1 MASSLA
7 VESLDPSLH
16 DDRWEEQLVSQFR
29 GSPPP
34 KASLFWL
41 RLINWTQISH
51 QNRGT
56 LKKRTAS
63 IRLPCGHVW
72 GKGGHWFFLERE
84 YLKEDAWEC
93 NFPRALLKQDSLWK
107 CLPKPVQLCRHRR
120 HWNYGQSGQAPLSWQ
135 QNLVIIH
142 EVLLCKC
149 AE

>member
-41 RLINWTQISH
+41 RLINLTQIRVIRTEGPSKKGLPPSDYPVGMCGG
-51 QNRGT
+51 RGE
-56 LKKRTAS
+56 L
-63 IRLPCGHVW
+63 V
-72 GKGGHWFFLERE
+72 FLERE

-93 NFPRALLKQDSLWK
+93 NFPSALLKQDSLWK

-120 HWNYGQSGQAPLSWQ
+120 HRNYGQSGQAPLSWQ